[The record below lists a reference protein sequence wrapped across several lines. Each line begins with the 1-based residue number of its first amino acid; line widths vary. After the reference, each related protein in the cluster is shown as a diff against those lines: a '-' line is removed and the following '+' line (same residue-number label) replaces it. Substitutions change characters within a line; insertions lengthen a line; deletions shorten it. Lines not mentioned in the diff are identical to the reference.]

1 MVSLAMPREG
11 SFITAITNDQTMKT
25 IATRVEAYQKKRALP
40 PPCEV
45 TRDAIDVEV
54 VDAEQED
61 NAELRIE
68 DDTPTGGAGE

>member
-1 MVSLAMPREG
+1 
-11 SFITAITNDQTMKT
+11 MKT